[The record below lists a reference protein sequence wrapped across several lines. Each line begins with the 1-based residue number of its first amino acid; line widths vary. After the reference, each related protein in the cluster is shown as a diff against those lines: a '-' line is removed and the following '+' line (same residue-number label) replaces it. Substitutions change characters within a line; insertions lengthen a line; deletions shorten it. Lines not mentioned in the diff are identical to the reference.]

1 MDGAW
6 VPVGLD
12 QPPLH
17 DACVLAACGDQVA
30 VVTQEPH
37 IGHVAAVAAVHMAGC
52 PELGA
57 RVGKEVHFAKVIAG
71 CQKPL
76 LMGPAGGIDVAP
88 IRAFGPHSEN
98 TEAQCAGV

>member
-37 IGHVAAVAAVHMAGC
+37 IGHVAAVAAVHVAGC
-52 PELGA
+52 LW
-57 RVGKEVHFAKVIAG
+57 
-71 CQKPL
+71 
-76 LMGPAGGIDVAP
+76 GG
-88 IRAFGPHSEN
+88 
-98 TEAQCAGV
+98 T